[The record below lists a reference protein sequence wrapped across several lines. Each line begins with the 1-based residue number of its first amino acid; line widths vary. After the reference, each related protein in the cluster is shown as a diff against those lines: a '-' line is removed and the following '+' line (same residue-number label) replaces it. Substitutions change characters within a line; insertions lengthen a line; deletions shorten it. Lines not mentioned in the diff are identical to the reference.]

1 MENSFQTSFIPKRPV
16 TTNPV
21 PHKSSTSLFSILA
34 VLLLIIMGVASGGL
48 FLYKNYLIGQKKV
61 LSSSLAKVRDSF
73 EKNTIDELELYDK
86 RSSAAK
92 QILDGHI
99 VLSPLFALLG
109 DLTIPEVQYTKFS
122 HDTTDK
128 GFSVKLSGVAA
139 DYRSI
144 ALQADSFNSTK
155 GRSFRNVVF
164 SNLTKNK
171 DNSVG
176 FDLEFTVDPTLLSY
190 EKNVLIEDTQV
201 KTPALEQSAPTLE
214 QSLAPA
220 SNSNTNPLQAPVTP
234 NQPQ

>member
-21 PHKSSTSLFSILA
+21 AKSSSTSLFSILA
-34 VLLLIIMGVASGGL
+34 ILLLIVMGVASGGL
-48 FLYKNYLIGQKKV
+48 YLYKSYLIGQKQV

-73 EKNTIDELELYDK
+73 EKDTIDELELYDK

-99 VLSPLFALLG
+99 VLSPLFSLLG

-128 GFSVKLSGVAA
+128 GFSVKLSGTAA

-144 ALQADSFNSTK
+144 ALQADLFNSTK

-176 FDLEFTVDPTLLSY
+176 FDLEFTVDPALLSY
-190 EKNVLIEDTQV
+190 EKNVLVEDTQV
-201 KTPALEQSAPTLE
+201 SSPRVEQGIQAEE
-214 QSLAPA
+214 QSLAPSS
-220 SNSNTNPLQAPVTP
+220 SNPNQLQAPLTP
-234 NQPQ
+234 NVAQ